1 MRIVY
6 ITGNLRPTKS
16 SSMVSAGQN
25 IKRFLLI
32 LGDIAVFQGSL
43 LLTLLIR
50 YGNISSNALQLH
62 VWPFAILTVIWLM
75 IFYIT
80 GLYDLSLIRDTMK
93 FFRLYIEGMVANL
106 AVALAFFYLI
116 PFFSIAP
123 RTNLFLDFVIALL
136 LGYCWRTLFKL
147 TLADRF
153 ARGNVIFIG
162 QAKEVKPLQEL
173 IDRSALGL
181 SLAAAIT
188 IDGLSDPSIPIEWRT
203 DVAGLQKMIQDFKIT
218 TVVLGVRPDAIP
230 ELKNSLYQSLFSPI
244 LFLDRAEIEE
254 ATTGRIPLSHVN
266 ETWFL
271 SHLKETEKT
280 WYEVVKRAA
289 DILIAIPFAVVT
301 AILTP
306 FIALLIKLSSPGPV
320 FYSQIRV
327 GRNGK
332 LIKIYKFRSMRIDA
346 EASGPQFT
354 AKTASDPRVTS
365 IGRFLRQTRI
375 DELPQIWN
383 VLHGDLSLIGP
394 RPERPEFVTPL
405 VEKMPYYALRHL
417 TRPGL
422 TGWAQVKFLT
432 PTATLDDN
440 LTKLQYDLYYI
451 KNRSLLLDAA
461 ILLKTVGIVLRR
473 QGT

>member
-1 MRIVY
+1 
-6 ITGNLRPTKS
+6 
-16 SSMVSAGQN
+16 
-25 IKRFLLI
+25 
-32 LGDIAVFQGSL
+32 
-43 LLTLLIR
+43 
-50 YGNISSNALQLH
+50 
-62 VWPFAILTVIWLM
+62 
-75 IFYIT
+75 
-80 GLYDLSLIRDTMK
+80 
-93 FFRLYIEGMVANL
+93 
-106 AVALAFFYLI
+106 
-116 PFFSIAP
+116 
-123 RTNLFLDFVIALL
+123 
-136 LGYCWRTLFKL
+136 
-147 TLADRF
+147 
-153 ARGNVIFIG
+153 
-162 QAKEVKPLQEL
+162 
-173 IDRSALGL
+173 
-181 SLAAAIT
+181 
-188 IDGLSDPSIPIEWRT
+188 
-203 DVAGLQKMIQDFKIT
+203 
-218 TVVLGVRPDAIP
+218 
-230 ELKNSLYQSLFSPI
+230 
-244 LFLDRAEIEE
+244 
-254 ATTGRIPLSHVN
+254 